1 MLERVQRMPT
11 RLRLPCMHAT
21 FCCRRAAAALS
32 IPCALSSAL
41 RPHSFCQTGWV
52 ERRCQRKRGCSHTGA
67 TRSEGICMVGRT
79 QGPCRPRRCS
89 GMHNAMQMG
98 GCFHNG
104 TAEQQACRAQVWPSL
119 LLAPVLIAC
128 CEVFTLS
135 KFAISRDRLAP
146 IGPSCP
152 RVPCLDAAG
161 PRAVGGRPHADPY
174 RVPDTSPGSISST
187 LCSTHGCQVDSG
199 PWEAVP
205 DTTTPAPPSARMEA
219 LARVVRHSQA
229 VLRVNPGARCTS
241 LVSPTTV
248 QWHTCL
254 SPAAR
259 LAVGHGCHAS
269 ARGRY
274 RSMQPQA
281 RCGCGCSASQQGQQ
295 RSVQS
300 SLTHG
305 PAAART
311 GQRADA
317 CAGSRTRPRSCGL
330 CAHSATHPCE
340 ARSMR

>member
-1 MLERVQRMPT
+1 MGTRSDYHTHAHSLPPQARPMLTRVQRMLERVQRMPT

-161 PRAVGGRPHADPY
+161 LRAVGRRPHADPY
-174 RVPDTSPGSISST
+174 RVPDTAPGSISST
-187 LCSTHGCQVDSG
+187 LCSTHGCR
-199 PWEAVP
+199 W
-205 DTTTPAPPSARMEA
+205 TP
-219 LARVVRHSQA
+219 
-229 VLRVNPGARCTS
+229 G
-241 LVSPTTV
+241 
-248 QWHTCL
+248 
-254 SPAAR
+254 
-259 LAVGHGCHAS
+259 
-269 ARGRY
+269 RGRPCPTRRLPRHRRRAWR
-274 RSMQPQA
+274 RSRGSFGTA
-281 RCGCGCSASQQGQQ
+281 RPCCASTPV
-295 RSVQS
+295 RVA
-300 SLTHG
+300 LV
-305 PAAART
+305 
-311 GQRADA
+311 
-317 CAGSRTRPRSCGL
+317 
-330 CAHSATHPCE
+330 
-340 ARSMR
+340 